1 MAVSEPTASWRR
13 FGTVRRLLPA
23 ALLLVVGSACATAA
37 RDPFGG
43 ADTATSQLRVYVEN
57 RGFTDVRVYART
69 SRGQELLGQL
79 GAQAHLT
86 VDLPWRDLDQI
97 GFRIEVVAGRTY
109 TTEALAVSAGQ
120 RVELIIPDD
129 PRNAIVRRG

>member
-1 MAVSEPTASWRR
+1 
-13 FGTVRRLLPA
+13 VRRLLPA
-23 ALLLVVGSACATAA
+23 ALLLVAGSGCATAA

-43 ADTATSQLRVYVEN
+43 GDSATSQIRVYVEN
-57 RGFTDVRVYART
+57 RGFSDVRVYART

-79 GAQAHLT
+79 GGNAHLN
-86 VDLPWRDLDQI
+86 VDLPWRELDQI

-109 TTEALAVSAGQ
+109 TTEAVAVSAGQ

-129 PRNAIVRRG
+129 PARAIVRRG

>member
-1 MAVSEPTASWRR
+1 MKIPLAM
-13 FGTVRRLLPA
+13 RRLLPA
-23 ALLLVVGSACATAA
+23 ALLLVAGSGCATAV

-43 ADTATSQLRVYVEN
+43 RGDSATSQLRVYVEN

-69 SRGQELLGQL
+69 SRGQDLLGQL
-79 GAQAHLT
+79 GGNAHLT

-97 GFRIEVVAGRTY
+97 SFRIEVVAGRTF
-109 TTEALAVSAGQ
+109 TTASVAVSAGQ

-129 PRNAIVRRG
+129 PRRAIVRRGQ